1 MEIAFYIV
9 ATLILILV
17 IPISF
22 NVKIT
27 YNISKNRGLAQV
39 RLWGMSL
46 FFYRIK
52 ITSKKIILKNR
63 KETKTIDFDINAPNV
78 DLINEI
84 QQQLFSRFF
93 LKELT
98 LYINWGNQKDA
109 STVALAV
116 SSLQIALNSLFTYI
130 QSQKP
135 TAELMLYIKPEY
147 TTNNKFISFKTRFS
161 ISLTNIVQSILK
173 AKIKIAKKET
183 LKNNGK
189 KLQTSN

>member
-135 TAELMLYIKPEY
+135 TAELMLYIKPKY